1 MQVGL
6 DVSSSLATEH
16 ILPKHLKGNGKTMEK
31 LNKLSVEISMVMEL
45 QILPS
50 KGIATTLLTIVTYT
64 SHLEKA
70 MVVFT
75 YN

>member
-6 DVSSSLATEH
+6 DVSSSSATEH
-16 ILPKHLKGNGKTMEK
+16 ILPKHLKDNGNTMEK

-50 KGIATTLLTIVTYT
+50 KGFTTTLLTIVTYT
-64 SHLEKA
+64 YHLEKA

>member
-1 MQVGL
+1 MENDGEVKQVVCG
-6 DVSSSLATEH
+6 DF
-16 ILPKHLKGNGKTMEK
+16 NGDGTTD
-31 LNKLSVEISMVMEL
+31 IA
-45 QILPS
+45 I